1 MTRRGAGQP
10 RPRPAGVSSAYY
22 ESFGCQMN
30 AFDTEIIESLLAGTG
45 IMAVEDPAEA
55 DVIIV
60 NTCSI
65 REHAE
70 QRAIGRLNDL
80 SRHEGAIL
88 VICGCMAQRLG
99 EKLFSLVP
107 GASLVVGPDNYQGLP
122 DAIAGCLEAG
132 KRIADTKQD
141 PDAAYRLET
150 LRGERVSRFLA
161 ITRGCGNFCSY
172 CIVPYLR
179 GPVRSRAA
187 DQIIEETRMMSE
199 KGTREVTLLGQNVMA
214 YRHGST
220 DFVTLLRRILNE
232 TDVARLRF
240 LTTHPRDVDIEI
252 FSLMEMQ
259 PRLCPHMHLPIQSG
273 SDRILSLMRRGYTKE
288 DYMEIV
294 KRGKQI
300 KPDLALSTDFIVGFP
315 TETDGEF
322 DETVEMVEK
331 CGFDYAFS
339 FKYSPRAG
347 TASAR
352 MEDDV
357 SDQLKK
363 ERLQIL
369 NDAIKRVR
377 KSVLEKQV
385 GTRDE
390 ILLDAEVKKGEYR
403 FWRGRTPHFRN
414 VTVAG
419 DNFKPGDIIN
429 VTLNKIDNFTFAGE
443 EIPRR

>member
-1 MTRRGAGQP
+1 
-10 RPRPAGVSSAYY
+10 
-22 ESFGCQMN
+22 MN
-30 AFDTEIIESLLAGTG
+30 AFDTEIIESLLAGKG
-45 IMAVEDPAEA
+45 IVAVEDPAEA
-55 DVIIV
+55 DIIIV

-99 EKLFSLVP
+99 QKLFSLVP

-122 DAIAGCLEAG
+122 EAIAACLEG
-132 KRIADTKQD
+132 GNGMADTKQD

-150 LRGERVSRFLA
+150 LRGDRVSRFLA

-187 DQIIEETRMMSE
+187 DQIIEETRMMSG

-220 DFVTLLRRILNE
+220 DFATLLKRILNE
-232 TDVARLRF
+232 TEIARLRF

-252 FSLMEMQ
+252 FRLMETQ

-273 SDRILSLMRRGYTKE
+273 NNRIL
-288 DYMEIV
+288 
-294 KRGKQI
+294 
-300 KPDLALSTDFIVGFP
+300 
-315 TETDGEF
+315 
-322 DETVEMVEK
+322 EK

-339 FKYSPRAG
+339 FKYSPRSG
-347 TASAR
+347 TVSAL
-352 MEDDV
+352 MKDDV
-357 SDQLKK
+357 PDQLKK

-369 NDAIKRVR
+369 NDAIKKVR

-403 FWRGRTPHFRN
+403 LWRGRTPHFRN
-414 VTVAG
+414 VTVTGA
-419 DNFKPGDIIN
+419 DLKPGDIID
-429 VTLNKIDNFTFAGE
+429 VTLSKIDNFTFAGE
-443 EIPRR
+443 DFSRR

>member
-1 MTRRGAGQP
+1 
-10 RPRPAGVSSAYY
+10 
-22 ESFGCQMN
+22 MN
-30 AFDTEIIESLLAGTG
+30 AFDTEIIESLLAGKG
-45 IMAVEDPAEA
+45 IVAVEDPAEA
-55 DVIIV
+55 DIIIV

-99 EKLFSLVP
+99 QKLFSLVP

-122 DAIAGCLEAG
+122 EAIAACLEG
-132 KRIADTKQD
+132 GNGMADTKQD

-150 LRGERVSRFLA
+150 LRGDRVSRFLA

-187 DQIIEETRMMSE
+187 DQIIEETRMMSG

-220 DFVTLLRRILNE
+220 DFATLLKRILNE
-232 TDVARLRF
+232 T
-240 LTTHPRDVDIEI
+240 
-252 FSLMEMQ
+252 
-259 PRLCPHMHLPIQSG
+259 
-273 SDRILSLMRRGYTKE
+273 RGYTKE
-288 DYMEIV
+288 DYVDIV

-315 TETDGEF
+315 TETDAEF
-322 DETVEMVEK
+322 EETVEMVEK

-339 FKYSPRAG
+339 FKYSPRSG
-347 TASAR
+347 TVSAL
-352 MEDDV
+352 MKDDV
-357 SDQLKK
+357 PDQLKK

-369 NDAIKRVR
+369 NDAIKKVR

-403 FWRGRTPHFRN
+403 LWRGRTPHFRN
-414 VTVAG
+414 VTVTGA
-419 DNFKPGDIIN
+419 DLKPGDIID
-429 VTLNKIDNFTFAGE
+429 VTLSKIDNFTFAGE
-443 EIPRR
+443 DFSRR